1 MRGEKLTQTI
11 QTAVAIA
18 YAACNIKGFDVEI
31 SLRGT
36 IDPNKSKSMHSSNQI
51 PVLAYAFNSK
61 KDSVKKLQRFK
72 KIIREKEK

>member
-11 QTAVAIA
+11 QTAIAIA

-36 IDPNKSKSMHSSNQI
+36 IDTNKAKTNQTCE
-51 PVLAYAFNSK
+51 AK
-61 KDSVKKLQRFK
+61 R
-72 KIIREKEK
+72 

>member
-36 IDPNKSKSMHSSNQI
+36 IDTNKAKTNQTPI
-51 PVLAYAFNSK
+51 LAYAFNSK
-61 KDSVKKLQRFK
+61 KDSIKKTTT
-72 KIIREKEK
+72 I